1 LTRLVTLD
9 VGVIAHDLRAAKAS
23 FSFVSPG
30 VTSLPESVLGFT
42 KGIQVRDPDGHA
54 LQVIQR

>member
-1 LTRLVTLD
+1 LTRLVTPD
-9 VGVIAHDLRAAKAS
+9 VGAAAHDLRAARA
-23 FSFVSPG
+23 SFVSPG